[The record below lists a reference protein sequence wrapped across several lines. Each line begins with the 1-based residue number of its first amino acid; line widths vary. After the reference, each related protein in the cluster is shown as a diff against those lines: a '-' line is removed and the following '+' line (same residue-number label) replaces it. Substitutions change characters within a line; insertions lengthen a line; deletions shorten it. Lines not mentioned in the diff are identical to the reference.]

1 MAGLRDSI
9 PVMSS
14 AESGS
19 GLANGPDIRSGNE
32 SLVARGGVHETRRR
46 RAWAPLVLI
55 GALAAIILPV
65 RRPPILDLP
74 MLLDQAASFSA
85 VLAGTRTDQ
94 FIDWVGPNKL
104 GVLLAWA
111 VGGLTPV
118 SWAPRLIV
126 FAVAALWLL
135 SFDFIARRAR
145 RPVAAAILV
154 APLLFGSS
162 FYAGF
167 FNFLTGAAALAFW
180 VAELEPRRRAGPA
193 WRIALSTLLG
203 ALLLYWAHVLWL
215 LAAGFA
221 VATCV
226 LLHRFRW
233 QEAAA
238 RVAGVLPVVWL
249 GIEWSRGATGSA
261 WQTMVLVMV
270 EPLDRLRSL
279 SVASSL
285 ALGGIR
291 SPVESVVL
299 VAALGWILL
308 GAVRAVRE
316 RGRTLHPFLGITAVV
331 LLGIAILAPDT
342 VDKTMLFAWRW
353 GGPALATAVLAVPS
367 PDLPAGRLLA
377 FASLIVALHLS
388 VTAASW
394 RAWEREELAGFES
407 ALAAIPPSARL
418 IQLDV
423 GDPVADF
430 RFHPVIHLYAYA
442 ASERGA
448 WIPFRFA
455 DLGNGLVRWVH
466 NEERRV
472 SADFVLWQ
480 PGRLRRS
487 DLRQFTHVLVR
498 SPGEEPARLAPWAG
512 MLRLVRGS
520 GRWGLFEVAAAPE
533 APVRATA
540 SDDADAPG
548 AI

>member
-1 MAGLRDSI
+1 
-9 PVMSS
+9 MSS
-14 AESGS
+14 EETESGPA
-19 GLANGPDIRSGNE
+19 GGPDTRAEPGQLAAGSGTSE
-32 SLVARGGVHETRRR
+32 SRRR
-46 RAWAPLVLI
+46 RGWALLLLAA
-55 GALAAIILPV
+55 ALAAIVLPV

-74 MLLDQAASFSA
+74 MLLDQAASLSA

-94 FIDWVGPNKL
+94 SIDWVGPNKL

-111 VGGLTPV
+111 VRGLTPEA
-118 SWAPRLIV
+118 WAPRLIV
-126 FAVAALWLL
+126 FAVASVWLL
-135 SFDFIARRAR
+135 SFHLIAHRAH

-154 APLLFGSS
+154 SPLLFGSA

-167 FNFLTGAAALAFW
+167 FNFVTGAAALAFW
-180 VAELEPRRRAGPA
+180 VVELEPQRRARSA

-215 LAAGFA
+215 FAAGFA

-233 QEAAA
+233 QEAAG
-238 RVAGVLPVVWL
+238 RLIGVLPVVWL
-249 GIEWSRGATGSA
+249 GIEWSQGAKGSA
-261 WQTMVLVMV
+261 WQTMILVMV

-279 SVASSL
+279 AVASSL
-285 ALGGIR
+285 ALGGIS
-291 SPVESVVL
+291 SPVESVML

-316 RGRTLHPFLGITAVV
+316 RGHTLHPFLLITALV

-342 VDKTMLFAWRW
+342 IDKTMLFAWRW
-353 GGPALATAVLAVPS
+353 GGPALATAVLAVPP
-367 PDLPAGRLLA
+367 PDLPTGRLLL
-377 FASLIVALHLS
+377 FASLVAALHLS

-394 RAWEREELAGFES
+394 SAWERDELAGFES
-407 ALAAIPPSARL
+407 ALAATPPSSRL
-418 IQLDV
+418 VQLDL

-430 RFHPVIHLYAYA
+430 RFHPGIHLYAYA

-466 NEERRV
+466 NDQRRI

-480 PGRLRRS
+480 SGRLRPA

-498 SPGEEPARLAPWAG
+498 SPGEDLGRLAPWVG

-520 GRWGLFEVAAAPE
+520 GRWGLFEVAAPPGAP
-533 APVRATA
+533 AGATTGDA
-540 SDDADAPG
+540 ADASG
-548 AI
+548 AT